1 MKCIYFTEPSK
12 KDDPT
17 YDREKEIK
25 EIEGLIPEIREKIVD
40 TKDMKA
46 ETFKKIGDRRL
57 LEDAFAAAASA
68 NNDKNGKFLLIFFSR
83 SLGEPESI
91 MSKINAFR
99 STATSRVSSIYLQG
113 ASVGRKASCPT

>member
-68 NNDKNGKFLLIFFSR
+68 NNDKNGKFLLIFF
-83 SLGEPESI
+83 
-91 MSKINAFR
+91 
-99 STATSRVSSIYLQG
+99 QG

>member
-1 MKCIYFTEPSK
+1 MICIYFTEASK

-68 NNDKNGKFLLIFFSR
+68 NNDKNGKFFLIFFISEQKTVIR
-83 SLGEPESI
+83 YLNARPPLG
-91 MSKINAFR
+91 
-99 STATSRVSSIYLQG
+99 V
-113 ASVGRKASCPT
+113 SVGRKASCPD